1 MLAIINLK
9 KEGIMD
15 DTFKKDNLNLIFKEN
30 INRLLK
36 QHDKT
41 QLELAKFI
49 GVSNTTINN
58 YVKGYNMPR
67 MDKVDKICSFFNV
80 KRSDLIEDNSS
91 ISDKKGVRINVVG
104 SVPAGVPVEAI
115 TDIID
120 WEEIPQEW
128 TRGGK
133 EYIGLKVKGDSMY
146 PKYIENDTII
156 VLITP
161 DCDSGQDCV
170 VFVNGYDATLKK
182 VRKNENGTI
191 TLIPFNREYPEKT
204 YGKGAINE
212 EITIF
217 GKVVEIRRKP

>member
-1 MLAIINLK
+1 MEDIKDRLK
-9 KEGIMD
+9 KALEYRNMKPIELSEKTKIPKSAISQYMSGYAKPKQDRID
-15 DTFKKDNLNLIFKEN
+15 IISEALNISPAWLLGYDTN
-30 INRLLK
+30 ISK
-36 QHDKT
+36 
-41 QLELAKFI
+41 
-49 GVSNTTINN
+49 
-58 YVKGYNMPR
+58 
-67 MDKVDKICSFFNV
+67 
-80 KRSDLIEDNSS
+80 DNSS

-170 VFVNGYDATLKK
+170 VFVNGYDAILKK

-212 EITIF
+212 EIAIF

>member
-1 MLAIINLK
+1 
-9 KEGIMD
+9 MD
-15 DTFKKDNLNLIFKEN
+15 DKLKKDNLNLIFKEN

-58 YVKGYNMPR
+58 YVRGYNMPR

-80 KRSDLIEDNSS
+80 KRSDLIEDTSS

-146 PKYIENDTII
+146 PKYVENDTII

>member
-1 MLAIINLK
+1 MEDIKDRLK
-9 KEGIMD
+9 KALEYRNMKPIELSEKTKIPKSAISQYMSGYAKPKQDRID
-15 DTFKKDNLNLIFKEN
+15 IISEALNISPAWLLGYDTNISKDTNP
-30 INRLLK
+30 
-36 QHDKT
+36 T
-41 QLELAKFI
+41 
-49 GVSNTTINN
+49 
-58 YVKGYNMPR
+58 
-67 MDKVDKICSFFNV
+67 
-80 KRSDLIEDNSS
+80 
-91 ISDKKGVRINVVG
+91 SDKKGVRINVVG

-146 PKYIENDTII
+146 PKYVENDTII

-182 VRKNENGTI
+182 VRKNENGSI

-204 YGKGAINE
+204 YGNGKGAINE

>member
-1 MLAIINLK
+1 MEDIKDRLK
-9 KEGIMD
+9 KALEYRNMKPIELSEKTKIPKSAISQYMSGYAKPKQDRID
-15 DTFKKDNLNLIFKEN
+15 IISEALNISPAWLLGYDTNISKDTNP
-30 INRLLK
+30 
-36 QHDKT
+36 T
-41 QLELAKFI
+41 
-49 GVSNTTINN
+49 
-58 YVKGYNMPR
+58 
-67 MDKVDKICSFFNV
+67 
-80 KRSDLIEDNSS
+80 
-91 ISDKKGVRINVVG
+91 SDKKGVRINVVG

-146 PKYIENDTII
+146 PKYVENDTII

-170 VFVNGYDATLKK
+170 VFVNRYDATLKK

>member
-1 MLAIINLK
+1 MEDIKDRLK
-9 KEGIMD
+9 KALEYRNMKPIELSEKTKIPKSAISQYMSGYAKPKQDRID
-15 DTFKKDNLNLIFKEN
+15 IISEALNISPAWLLGYDTNISKDTN
-30 INRLLK
+30 
-36 QHDKT
+36 
-41 QLELAKFI
+41 
-49 GVSNTTINN
+49 
-58 YVKGYNMPR
+58 P
-67 MDKVDKICSFFNV
+67 
-80 KRSDLIEDNSS
+80 

-182 VRKNENGTI
+182 VRKNENGSI

-212 EITIF
+212 DITIF

>member
-1 MLAIINLK
+1 MEDIKDRLK
-9 KEGIMD
+9 KALEYRNMKPIELSEKTKIPKSAISQYMSGYAKPKQDRID
-15 DTFKKDNLNLIFKEN
+15 IISEALNISPAWLLGYDTNISKD
-30 INRLLK
+30 
-36 QHDKT
+36 T
-41 QLELAKFI
+41 
-49 GVSNTTINN
+49 
-58 YVKGYNMPR
+58 
-67 MDKVDKICSFFNV
+67 
-80 KRSDLIEDNSS
+80 SS

-104 SVPAGVPVEAI
+104 SVSASVPVEAI

-128 TRGGK
+128 TRGDK

>member
-1 MLAIINLK
+1 
-9 KEGIMD
+9 MD
-15 DTFKKDNLNLIFKEN
+15 DKFKKDNLNLIFKEN

-80 KRSDLIEDNSS
+80 KRSDLIEDTNPT
-91 ISDKKGVRINVVG
+91 SDKKGVRINVVG

-204 YGKGAINE
+204 YGNGAINE

>member
-1 MLAIINLK
+1 MEDIKDRLK
-9 KEGIMD
+9 KALEYRNMKPIELSEKTKIPKSAISQYMSGYAKPKQDRID
-15 DTFKKDNLNLIFKEN
+15 IISEALNISPAWLLGYDTNISKDTN
-30 INRLLK
+30 
-36 QHDKT
+36 
-41 QLELAKFI
+41 
-49 GVSNTTINN
+49 
-58 YVKGYNMPR
+58 P
-67 MDKVDKICSFFNV
+67 
-80 KRSDLIEDNSS
+80 

-212 EITIF
+212 DITIL

>member
-1 MLAIINLK
+1 
-9 KEGIMD
+9 MD
-15 DTFKKDNLNLIFKEN
+15 DKLKKDNLNIIFKEN

-58 YVKGYNMPR
+58 YVRGYNMPR

-80 KRSDLIEDNSS
+80 KRSDLIEDTSS
-91 ISDKKGVRINVVG
+91 TSDKKGVRINVVG

-146 PKYIENDTII
+146 PKYVENDTII

-204 YGKGAINE
+204 YGNGKGAINE

>member
-1 MLAIINLK
+1 
-9 KEGIMD
+9 MD
-15 DTFKKDNLNLIFKEN
+15 DKLKKDNLNTIFKEN

-58 YVKGYNMPR
+58 YVRGYNMPR

-80 KRSDLIEDNSS
+80 KRSDLIEDTNS

-182 VRKNENGTI
+182 IRKNENGTI

-212 EITIF
+212 DITIF

>member
-1 MLAIINLK
+1 
-9 KEGIMD
+9 MD
-15 DTFKKDNLNLIFKEN
+15 DKFKKDNLNLIFKEN

-120 WEEIPQEW
+120 
-128 TRGGK
+128 
-133 EYIGLKVKGDSMY
+133 
-146 PKYIENDTII
+146 
-156 VLITP
+156 
-161 DCDSGQDCV
+161 
-170 VFVNGYDATLKK
+170 
-182 VRKNENGTI
+182 
-191 TLIPFNREYPEKT
+191 
-204 YGKGAINE
+204 
-212 EITIF
+212 
-217 GKVVEIRRKP
+217 

>member
-1 MLAIINLK
+1 
-9 KEGIMD
+9 MD
-15 DTFKKDNLNLIFKEN
+15 DKFKKDNLNLIFKEN

-156 VLITP
+156 VFITP